1 MALRKMNLQSLP
13 RFGESWSFLYVEK
26 CLVERDQNAI
36 VLTDTR
42 GRVAVPTAALS
53 CLLLGPGT
61 NLTSSAVELLA
72 ANGTSMVWTGEAGV
86 RCYAAGLGETRR
98 AGNLL
103 KQLEAWADPR
113 ERLEVCKRMYRV
125 RFDDAALDPNLT
137 LEQLRGKEGVRV
149 RTAYESYSKMFG
161 VKWEGRFYKTQ
172 HWASTDPINR
182 AISVAN
188 ACLHGLVHAALVST
202 GFSPA
207 IGFVHTGKALSF
219 VYDIADL
226 YKIDITVPA
235 AFQLIGSQRKDEP
248 DRRMRLAC
256 RDRFRETRLLERILP
271 DVQRVLGM
279 RADVAKLY
287 DHSEDAPADSRL
299 WDPTTGEVLGG
310 QNHGEPEPKP

>member
-1 MALRKMNLQSLP
+1 MGLRKYDLQALP

-26 CLVERDQNAI
+26 CVVERDQNSIIFVDA
-36 VLTDTR
+36 R
-42 GRVAVPTAALS
+42 GKIALPTAALS

-98 AGNLL
+98 AGNML
-103 KQLEAWADPR
+103 KQVEAWANPR

-125 RFDDAALDPNLT
+125 RFDGELPADLT

-149 RTAYESYSKMFG
+149 RMAYESFAKMFG
-161 VKWEGRFYKTQ
+161 VEWAGRFYKPQ
-172 HWASTDPINR
+172 HWASADPINR

-188 ACLHGLVHAALVST
+188 SCLHGLVHAALVST

-226 YKIDITVPA
+226 YKLDVTVPV
-235 AFQLIGSQRKDEP
+235 AFQIIGSGRKDEP
-248 DRRMRLAC
+248 DRRTRLAC

-279 RADVAKLY
+279 KPEVARLY
-287 DHSEDAPADSRL
+287 DLSADAPAESRL
-299 WDPTTGEVLGG
+299 WDPVTGEVPGG
-310 QNHGEPEPKP
+310 TNHGPEDPN

>member
-1 MALRKMNLQSLP
+1 MRKLNLQALP

-26 CLVERDQNAI
+26 CVIERDQNAI
-36 VLTDTR
+36 TITDSR

-53 CLLLGPGT
+53 ALLLGPGT

-72 ANGTSMVWTGEAGV
+72 ANGTSIVWTGEAGV

-98 AGNLL
+98 SGNLL
-103 KQLEAWADPR
+103 KQLEAWANPR

-125 RFDDAALDPNLT
+125 RFSNEELSSDLT
-137 LEQLRGKEGVRV
+137 LEQLRGREGVRV
-149 RTAYESYSKMFG
+149 RMAYDAYSKMFG
-161 VKWEGRFYKTQ
+161 VKWSGRFYKPQ
-172 HWASTDPINR
+172 HWSSTDPINR

-188 ACLHGLVHAALVST
+188 SCLHGLVHAALVST

-207 IGFVHTGKALSF
+207 VGFVHTGKALSF

-226 YKIDITVPA
+226 YKLDVTVPA
-235 AFQLIGSQRKDEP
+235 AFQIIGSTLKDEP

-271 DVQRVLGM
+271 DVQRVLGLK
-279 RADVAKLY
+279 ADVARLY
-287 DHSEDAPADSRL
+287 DHSADAPAESRL
-299 WDPTTGEVLGG
+299 WDPVTGEVSGG
-310 QNHGEPEPKP
+310 TNHGPEGTG